1 MYPSLRTIQQT
12 SPLYNWVIIT
22 WLFQSVILEGWHVPV
37 VRSDQTFF
45 FPPLWREKNFTSQF
59 HNLAKNLPWWSLLFY
74 LCTWCFWKF
83 WSQQCARWMSH
94 MDLVTAFQIC
104 KESLW
109 LSDMH
114 RSMQSK
120 TEVWFCVGLRIFSLP
135 MLFTRHEKNSLSLAS
150 HLSQASLA

>member
-1 MYPSLRTIQQT
+1 MAVSISDTGRMTCT
-12 SPLYNWVIIT
+12 SSQIKP
-22 WLFQSVILEGWHVPV
+22 
-37 VRSDQTFF
+37 FF
-45 FPPLWREKNFTSQF
+45 SPPLWREKNFSSQF
-59 HNLAKNLPWWSLLFY
+59 HKLAKNLLWWSLLFY

-135 MLFTRHEKNSLSLAS
+135 MLFTRHEKNSLNLAP